1 MSTKSED
8 LSPSAPNRSTDAAER
23 VDLNQMFALI
33 DGILPFEACLYYQV
47 VPLSIQGSR
56 LNLGMVDPND
66 RTAADYVRRL
76 VSYIN
81 CSIVSLKISSD
92 WHRDTLSQYLSHT
105 AKIQQKG
112 SPPDASSQATDNRA
126 LPAPKV
132 NPPPDIQSTLVVDS
146 PESTAD
152 DPPLPAPKVNPPP
165 DIQSTLVVD
174 SPEVLLDE
182 LKSVSGGSQS
192 QPQTAKSSFAKASPS
207 VPQRTRTAASP
218 SKLPKANLQRPPNP
232 GNVEPL
238 RLQVDST
245 YRTSPI
251 KSLAS
256 LPPKKLM
263 QALLSR
269 VLEQGIG
276 RLYFERLVNKGR
288 VLWSKDGV
296 PQSILDD
303 LQPAVFQGV
312 INELKRLTHL
322 SLISVSS
329 PKQVEIE
336 RLYEGSRLLLRFRV
350 TPGSYGEEGTLQV
363 LRGAA
368 LKFHQQQQIDRLGRD
383 ALGIAHKLQQQL
395 NTIRDRTH
403 QDFDLSI
410 NQVDALP
417 AIIEMLKQMETQV
430 EDLLSTQEP
439 DTVAKVK
446 RKRSRDA

>member
-126 LPAPKV
+126 
-132 NPPPDIQSTLVVDS
+132 
-146 PESTAD
+146 
-152 DPPLPAPKVNPPP
+152 LPAPKVNPPP